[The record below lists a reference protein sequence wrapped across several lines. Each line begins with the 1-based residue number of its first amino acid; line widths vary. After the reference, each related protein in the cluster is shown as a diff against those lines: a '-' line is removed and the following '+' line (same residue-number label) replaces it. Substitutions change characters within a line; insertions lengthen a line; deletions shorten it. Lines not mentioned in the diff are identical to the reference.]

1 MKPTVGEQLRFA
13 RESRGLTIED
23 AVKATNIRRAYLQ
36 ELENDHPELLHSD
49 AQARGFLRLYASYL
63 GMPAAPL
70 IASWD
75 NPSDT
80 SADEHGS
87 DEARA
92 DGPDESMAAD
102 GSEGSGG
109 VGTGNGEKADA
120 QPGEQQDA
128 QTSEEES
135 PAAAEQDTGVVG
147 QPGAGLLGRM
157 RAALQRIAKFSQI
170 LPKREKTRSQ
180 QQPQRIAR
188 QDQTPIEEPDQV
200 VITRSSQEILAD
212 IGKALRERRDAL
224 ELTLSDAET
233 FTNVKRMYLEAMEAG
248 AFERMPS
255 TVQGRGMLNNYA
267 HFLGVDETWVTD
279 AYAKALQSVR
289 MEKEAQR
296 PPKPAPPLTVRLNI
310 PEKWRRILNPDL
322 IIGGLFI
329 IGLFAFIIWGGAQ
342 VFSAAEPDPTD
353 APSISEV
360 LAQTPTPTEV
370 MAESTVV
377 NGDDTPQETAIPG
390 VTVAEE
396 TPIPAATV
404 NPAPLQVYII
414 VSDRAFLRVTTDG
427 QPEFYG
433 RVAAGDVFT
442 FSAEEEIT
450 LLTGNGAALEVYF
463 NQEYLGSLGT
473 VGEVA
478 NLIFSLDGLRAS
490 APAPT
495 ATPESAQPPAAEDAM
510 EMMGDG

>member
-1 MKPTVGEQLRFA
+1 MKLTVGEQLRSA

-63 GMPAAPL
+63 GLPAAPL
-70 IASWD
+70 IAAWD
-75 NPSDT
+75 NPTEFAAEEKEPLD
-80 SADEHGS
+80 
-87 DEARA
+87 ARA
-92 DGPDESMAAD
+92 DGADDGTPADAGD
-102 GSEGSGG
+102 GSEGAEAED
-109 VGTGNGEKADA
+109 GEDV
-120 QPGEQQDA
+120 QPGERQDA
-128 QTSEEES
+128 PSDEAES
-135 PAAAEQDTGVVG
+135 PVEEG
-147 QPGAGLLGRM
+147 QELGRGDQNQAGM
-157 RAALQRIAKFSQI
+157 LARIRAALQRIPKITQL
-170 LPKREKTRSQ
+170 LPKKDKQPSQKRQQRAAREER
-180 QQPQRIAR
+180 
-188 QDQTPIEEPDQV
+188 TPIEEPELP
-200 VITRSSQEILAD
+200 VITRSSQEILVD
-212 IGKALRERRDAL
+212 IGKTLRERRDAL
-224 ELTLSDAET
+224 ELTLGDAET

-267 HFLGVDETWVTD
+267 HFLGVDETWIMD

-289 MEKEAQR
+289 AEKEALR

-322 IIGGLFI
+322 ILGGLFI
-329 IGLFAFIIWGGAQ
+329 IALFAFIIWGGAQ
-342 VFSAAEPDPTD
+342 VFSAAEPESTD

-360 LAQTPTPTEV
+360 LAQTPTPTPV
-370 MAESTVV
+370 VAESTAV
-377 NGDDTPQETAIPG
+377 NGDEEAQETAIPG

-396 TPIPAATV
+396 TPVPEVTV

-414 VSDRAFLRVTTDG
+414 VSDRAFLRITEDG
-427 QPEFYG
+427 ELEFNG

-473 VGEVA
+473 VGEVVS
-478 NLIFSLDGLRAS
+478 LTFSLDGLRET
-490 APAPT
+490 APEPE
-495 ATPESAQPPAAEDAM
+495 ATPENAQPPLEEDAM
-510 EMMGDG
+510 EMTGDS